1 MKQTCLLGLLIVLCL
16 FSVYSTQAQQPVVY
30 AVLFFSPSC
39 GHCHY
44 VITEFLPPLQDEY
57 GAQLQVLY
65 IDVSQPAGGALFYA
79 ACNALGVPDD
89 HCGYVPTLV
98 IGTTV
103 LVGSLDI
110 PEQMPTLVRD
120 GLAGG
125 GIGLPPI
132 PGLREAYEAAVGGE
146 QLAYTQDSPPESAPI
161 STTFHETTW
170 RDRLNQD
177 RLGNGLAIGVLGVLV
192 IGLAVQL
199 GYGAR
204 LLIEEEKQRR
214 TTNHTGGQLV
224 WGVAMITTVI
234 AATLTLENS
243 RLSLPTLLAVGV
255 TLSMVLIV
263 WAIGRV
269 DRPSG
274 QTGRTFPGWLL
285 PVVACLGLVVAGYLA
300 YVEIGENVAV
310 CGAVGDCNTVQQS
323 EYAELFGLV
332 PLGLLGVFGYLA
344 YVEIGENVAV
354 CGAVGDCNTVQQSEY
369 AELFGLV
376 PIGLL
381 GVFGYVMILAV
392 WAVSHYTGG
401 WVDDAAQAIVL
412 GAALFGTVFSIYL
425 TFLEP
430 FVIGATCAWC
440 LTSAMLMILILCL
453 QAPAGWTAVN
463 RLVDKLTRG
472 STQRSQPDW

>member
-1 MKQTCLLGLLIVLCL
+1 MKRKCLLSLLIFSCL
-16 FSVYSTQAQQPVVY
+16 FGVHSAQAQQPVVY
-30 AVLFFSPSC
+30 AVLFFLPSC
-39 GHCHY
+39 SHCHY

-57 GAQLQVLY
+57 GEQLQILF
-65 IDVSQPAGGALFYA
+65 IDVSQPEGNRLFSD
-79 ACNALGVPDD
+79 ACNVLDIPGDK
-89 HCGYVPTLV
+89 CGYVPTLV

-103 LVGSLDI
+103 LVGSQDI
-110 PEQMPTLVRD
+110 PEQMPALVRD
-120 GLAGG
+120 GLAAGG
-125 GIGLPPI
+125 VDLPPI
-132 PGLREAYEAAVGGE
+132 PGLREAYEVFAGSEQAGKMQDAAPG
-146 QLAYTQDSPPESAPI
+146 SAPI
-161 STTFHETTW
+161 GTTFHETTW

-177 RLGNGLAIGVLGVLV
+177 WLGNGLAIGVLGVLI

-204 LLIEEEKQRR
+204 LLVGDAKRLW
-214 TTNHTGGQLV
+214 TTGRAGGLLIL
-224 WGVAMITTVI
+224 GVAMLTTVI
-234 AATLTLENS
+234 AATLALENS
-243 RLSLPTLLAVGV
+243 RFSLPTLLATGV
-255 TLSMVLIV
+255 TLSMALIA

-274 QTGRTFPGWLL
+274 QTGYTLPGWLL

-300 YVEIGENVAV
+300 YVEIGEN
-310 CGAVGDCNTVQQS
+310 
-323 EYAELFGLV
+323 E
-332 PLGLLGVFGYLA
+332 
-344 YVEIGENVAV
+344 AV

-392 WAVSHYTGG
+392 WGVSRHTTGR
-401 WVDDAAQAIVL
+401 VDDVAQATML
-412 GAALFGTVFSIYL
+412 GAAFFGAVFSIYL

-440 LTSAMLMILILCL
+440 LTSAMLMILILSL

-463 RLVDKLTRG
+463 RLVDKLARG

>member
-110 PEQMPTLVRD
+110 PEQMPALVRD

-269 DRPSG
+269 DHPSG

-285 PVVACLGLVVAGYLA
+285 PVVACLGLVVA
-300 YVEIGENVAV
+300 
-310 CGAVGDCNTVQQS
+310 
-323 EYAELFGLV
+323 
-332 PLGLLGVFGYLA
+332 GYLA

>member
-1 MKQTCLLGLLIVLCL
+1 MKQTCLLGLLIFSCL
-16 FSVYSTQAQQPVVY
+16 LGIQTNGAQAQQPMVY

-44 VITEFLPPLQDEY
+44 VITQFLPPLQDEY
-57 GAQLQVLY
+57 GEQLQVLY
-65 IDVSQPAGGALFYA
+65 IDVSQPGGSTLFYA
-79 ACNALGVPDD
+79 ACDTLDVPGD

-103 LVGSLDI
+103 LVGSQAI
-110 PEQMPTLVRD
+110 PEQMPALVRD
-120 GLAGG
+120 GLAAGG
-125 GIGLPPI
+125 VDIPPI
-132 PGLREAYEAAVGGE
+132 PGLHEAYEVSVGSE
-146 QLAYTQDSPPESAPI
+146 QASGTQDTSHESVPV

-170 RDRLNQD
+170 QDRLSQD
-177 RLGNGLAIGVLGVLV
+177 RLGNSLAIGVLGVLI

-204 LLIEEEKQRR
+204 VLIEDEKQQWTIGRMGGLLI
-214 TTNHTGGQLV
+214 L
-224 WGVAMITTVI
+224 GVAMMATVI
-234 AATLTLENS
+234 AGTLALESS
-243 RLSLPTLLAVGV
+243 RFSLPALLAASV
-255 TLSMVLIV
+255 TLGMVLVV
-263 WAIGRV
+263 WAIGHV
-269 DRPSG
+269 DRSSA
-274 QTGRTFPGWLL
+274 QTGYTFPGWLL

-300 YVEIGENVAV
+300 YVEVGEN
-310 CGAVGDCNTVQQS
+310 
-323 EYAELFGLV
+323 E
-332 PLGLLGVFGYLA
+332 
-344 YVEIGENVAV
+344 AV

-392 WAVSHYTGG
+392 WLISRYTTD

-463 RLVDKLTRG
+463 RLVDKLTRR
-472 STQRSQPDW
+472 SARHSQPDW

>member
-1 MKQTCLLGLLIVLCL
+1 MKRTCLLGLLIFLCL

-57 GAQLQVLY
+57 GEQLQVLY
-65 IDVSQPAGGALFYA
+65 VDVSQPEGSMLFYA
-79 ACNALGVPDD
+79 ACDALGVPDD

-98 IGTTV
+98 IGITV
-103 LVGSLDI
+103 LVGSQAI
-110 PEQMPTLVRD
+110 PEQMPALVRD
-120 GLAGG
+120 GLAAGG
-125 GIGLPPI
+125 VDIPAI
-132 PGLREAYEAAVGGE
+132 PGLREAYDVSVGGE
-146 QLAYTQDSPPESAPI
+146 QAGAAQDTASESAPI

-177 RLGNGLAIGVLGVLV
+177 RMGNSLAIGVLGVLI

-204 LLIEEEKQRR
+204 LLIKDERQHWAIGR
-214 TTNHTGGQLV
+214 TGGV
-224 WGVAMITTVI
+224 FVMGVAMVTTFI
-234 AATLTLENS
+234 AATLALENS
-243 RLSLPTLLAVGV
+243 RLSLPTLLAAGV
-255 TLSMVLIV
+255 TLVMAFVV
-263 WAIGRV
+263 WAIVHV
-269 DRPSG
+269 DCPDGQSG
-274 QTGRTFPGWLL
+274 YTFSGWLL
-285 PVVACLGLVVAGYLA
+285 PLVASLGLVVAGYLA
-300 YVEIGENVAV
+300 YVEIGENR
-310 CGAVGDCNTVQQS
+310 
-323 EYAELFGLV
+323 
-332 PLGLLGVFGYLA
+332 
-344 YVEIGENVAV
+344 AV

-381 GVFGYVMILAV
+381 GVCGYVMILAV
-392 WAVSHYTGG
+392 WAVSRCTTG
-401 WVDDAAQAIVL
+401 WVDDVAQATML
-412 GAALFGTVFSIYL
+412 GAALSGTVFSIYL

-472 STQRSQPDW
+472 STRRSQPDW